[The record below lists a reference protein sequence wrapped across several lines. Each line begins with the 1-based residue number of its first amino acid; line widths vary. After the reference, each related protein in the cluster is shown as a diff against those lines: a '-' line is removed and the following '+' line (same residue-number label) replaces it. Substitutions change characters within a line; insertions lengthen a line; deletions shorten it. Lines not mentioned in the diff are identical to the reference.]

1 MASRA
6 VHAGEVLKAARAH
19 LHCEARAELT
29 WALDRYQRGMFKLFR
44 EGSPKDWGALV
55 PGG

>member
-29 WALDRYQRGMFKLFR
+29 WALDRYQRGMLKLFR